1 MPSAFLSPVAFRNT
15 GRSMGKRGA
24 FVPAV
29 FPGPWHRWGSTL
41 TARTRQ
47 FVREVSVAL
56 VASGVISVVGF
67 AVTLYVASQ
76 LQAQTMAGQAE
87 ALSDH
92 ESRLRVIEG
101 HAASTKADVEWIKNF
116 LQRRFP

>member
-1 MPSAFLSPVAFRNT
+1 M
-15 GRSMGKRGA
+15 
-24 FVPAV
+24 
-29 FPGPWHRWGSTL
+29 

-47 FVREVSVAL
+47 FVREVSVAVL
-56 VASGVISVVGF
+56 ASGLISIIG
-67 AVTLYVASQ
+67 ASLTLYVTSQ
-76 LQAQTMAGQAE
+76 LQGQTMAAQTE
-87 ALSDH
+87 TLSDH